1 MFFEKALN
9 KAKASGQQFSFDIY
23 LGRSRLGHLIKT
35 NSTTFQSDN
44 PGICSIL
51 VIYNR
56 SLRLFSVWFLQ
67 KKFFKYIVFISY
79 SVHDVI
85 NFEILFKPFS
95 YIAYKVRTKAKIS

>member
-9 KAKASGQQFSFDIY
+9 KAKATGQHFSFDIY

-44 PGICSIL
+44 PGICSIW
-51 VIYNR
+51 
-56 SLRLFSVWFLQ
+56 LFIKGVWDYFLYGSFR
-67 KKFFKYIVFISY
+67 KNFFKYIVFISY